1 MTGDLDKDRQS
12 QKRRQLQHEVAS
24 GNLSI
29 LSLIETS
36 FHLSEENFTSFFG
49 EKIVLRGARNDDGDF
64 FRWALNECLEN
75 GKLLLYNRGSCLISN
90 G

>member
-49 EKIVLRGARNDDGDF
+49 EKIVQ
-64 FRWALNECLEN
+64 
-75 GKLLLYNRGSCLISN
+75 
-90 G
+90 